1 MSELTAN
8 DQNIETSIRLINE
21 ISVYA
26 NTALQ
31 VTLQLGSSIKGY
43 VFNDE
48 EPTRDLKEQD
58 YMEDIEDIVSQF
70 NKMIDLAIAAET
82 GAIKRKEDLLRI
94 KLARKLLGEW
104 QPLALFTKGWIA
116 TLYEWFQYRIDQ
128 RSRLYLNHVIANI
141 QFEEVNYEQG

>member
-1 MSELTAN
+1 MTNNTLNEN

-26 NTALQ
+26 KTATH
-31 VTLQLGSSIKGY
+31 VTMQLGSSIKGY

-48 EPTRDLKEQD
+48 EPMRDLNELE

-82 GAIKRKEDLLRI
+82 GAIKRKEDLLKI
-94 KLARKLLGEW
+94 KLARKVLSDW
-104 QPLALFTKGWIA
+104 QPLALLTNGWITA
-116 TLYEWFQYRIDQ
+116 LYEWFQYRIDL
-128 RSRLYLNHVIANI
+128 RSKSYLNNVIANI
-141 QFEEVNYEQG
+141 KFKEV